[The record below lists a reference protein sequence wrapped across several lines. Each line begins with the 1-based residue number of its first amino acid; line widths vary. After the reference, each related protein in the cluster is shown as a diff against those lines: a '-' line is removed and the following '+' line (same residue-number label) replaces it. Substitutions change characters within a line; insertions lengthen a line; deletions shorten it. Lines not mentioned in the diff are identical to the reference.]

1 MKSVKEKKGFGIV
14 NNLILQE
21 ISFERYQDWFEQN
34 YSSLNNR
41 SPFHHPAWFD
51 CVSRGIKFEIFV
63 IGIFKGQDLVAA
75 LPGFL
80 TRRGPMRLVG
90 SPLPG
95 AMTSYLGPV
104 GMLDFQNKEK
114 LEELISEFDLF
125 VRKQLSAS
133 FFRITMRDASQH
145 YPMDLTSNWEQERPR
160 SYRLDLTPGEDEL
173 WMGVKSDCRRNIKRA
188 KREQIEIV
196 PLLDAG
202 MFYYFLEQT
211 LMRHGTTSWHKER
224 FFQLLLSE
232 LVPRELLWAWG
243 AKFKGETIAAGLFF
257 HDEHEMHFLSGA
269 SLPKYGNLP
278 TSYLLHWHAIVTAT
292 QAGLKIYNSE
302 ASRIPSID
310 RFKESFRPNLERRH
324 TLIWAPNYARI
335 AKKVYVYSSSTLRS
349 LRSKLEKGRK
359 VNASSTKLG

>member
-1 MKSVKEKKGFGIV
+1 MDNI
-14 NNLILQE
+14 ILKE
-21 ISFERYQDWFEQN
+21 ISFEDYQAWFEPN
-34 YSSLNNR
+34 YESLNNR
-41 SPFHHPAWFD
+41 SPFHHPAWLT
-51 CVSRGIKFEIFV
+51 CVSQGVNFQTYILGIYTGSE
-63 IGIFKGQDLVAA
+63 LVAA
-75 LPGFL
+75 LPGFR
-80 TRRGPMRLVG
+80 TNRGPFKLFG

-95 AMTSYLGPV
+95 AMSSYIGPV
-104 GMLDFQNKEK
+104 GLMDFHKRDQ
-114 LEELISEFDLF
+114 LVGLIYELNQY
-125 VRKQLSAS
+125 VRSHLKAS

-145 YPMDLTSNWEQERPR
+145 YPMDLASNWEQERPR

-278 TSYLLHWHAIVTAT
+278 TSYLLHWHAIVTAAK
-292 QAGLKIYNSE
+292 AGLKIYNSE

-324 TLIWAPNYARI
+324 TLIWSPNYAQI
-335 AKKVYVYSSSTLRS
+335 AKKFYVYSSSQWRRLQ
-349 LRSKLEKGRK
+349 SKLDTGRK
-359 VNASSTKLG
+359 VNAAGPKPG